1 MAKDDHLI
9 SFSNLVTQ
17 SHPGDNLVIC
27 SKITLIS
34 NHDYSIIIFLLQS
47 ISMDIDVKDVSIG
60 AEFCQESANAYTP
73 IIIKLLKLKGRCTVT
88 VFSRERICNA
98 KLEGWPEVIW

>member
-1 MAKDDHLI
+1 
-9 SFSNLVTQ
+9 
-17 SHPGDNLVIC
+17 
-27 SKITLIS
+27 
-34 NHDYSIIIFLLQS
+34 
-47 ISMDIDVKDVSIG
+47 MDIDVKDVSIG

-98 KLEGWPEVIW
+98 KLEGWPEVILFEYFLRLDRVQYILNSCIYVFKDLRHAII

>member
-1 MAKDDHLI
+1 
-9 SFSNLVTQ
+9 
-17 SHPGDNLVIC
+17 
-27 SKITLIS
+27 
-34 NHDYSIIIFLLQS
+34 
-47 ISMDIDVKDVSIG
+47 MDIDVKDVSIG

-98 KLEGWPEVIW
+98 KLEGWPEVILFENFLRLDRVRYILNSRTFSKTSDM

>member
-1 MAKDDHLI
+1 
-9 SFSNLVTQ
+9 
-17 SHPGDNLVIC
+17 
-27 SKITLIS
+27 
-34 NHDYSIIIFLLQS
+34 
-47 ISMDIDVKDVSIG
+47 MDIDVKDVSIG

-98 KLEGWPEVIW
+98 KSEGWPEVILFENFLRLDRVRYILNSRTFSKTSDM

>member
-27 SKITLIS
+27 SKIT
-34 NHDYSIIIFLLQS
+34 DYVKIGTTLFSFLQS

-73 IIIKLLKLKGRCTVT
+73 ITIKLLKLKGRCTAT

>member
-1 MAKDDHLI
+1 MIMQK
-9 SFSNLVTQ
+9 NL
-17 SHPGDNLVIC
+17 
-27 SKITLIS
+27 
-34 NHDYSIIIFLLQS
+34 IIIFLSQS

-98 KLEGWPEVIW
+98 KLEGWPEVILLEHFLRLDGVQYILNSRTYVFKDLRHAII